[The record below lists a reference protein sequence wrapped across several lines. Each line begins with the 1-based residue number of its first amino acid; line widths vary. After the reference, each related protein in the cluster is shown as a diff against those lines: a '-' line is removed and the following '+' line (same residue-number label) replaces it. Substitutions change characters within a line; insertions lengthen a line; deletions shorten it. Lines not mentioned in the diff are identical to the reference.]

1 MSQKTENQ
9 NETSTSVVNATETT
23 AENPDLKI
31 ITLKSPIEIDGALL
45 NEVKLDFG
53 KMTGADL
60 FKIDAELKAEGH
72 MEGFNSV
79 YNQEVLLKVAS
90 KASGIIP
97 DDLLRLSFRELVEV
111 TFSARNFFMGY

>member
-9 NETSTSVVNATETT
+9 NETNTTVANATEPA
-23 AENPDLKI
+23 AENTDIKI

-72 MEGFNSV
+72 MGFNSV
-79 YNQEVLLKVAS
+79 YDQDVLLKVAS

-97 DDLLRLSFRELVEV
+97 DDLIRLSFKDLVEV
-111 TFSARNFFMGY
+111 TFSSRNFFMEL